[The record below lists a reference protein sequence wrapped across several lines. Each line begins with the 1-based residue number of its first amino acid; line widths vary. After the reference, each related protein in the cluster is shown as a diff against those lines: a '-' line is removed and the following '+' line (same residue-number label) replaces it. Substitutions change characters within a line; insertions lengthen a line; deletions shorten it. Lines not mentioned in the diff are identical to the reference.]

1 MNRRRFFR
9 LLASVLAG
17 VRLVP
22 KSKITTLSTAVTDQP
37 TWVVPVAPLTDKH
50 VFFFAD
56 SAGLW
61 RQYCETPLRG
71 PTIYDYYQSE
81 QAKSWVESIDKQ
93 YSRMA

>member
-22 KSKITTLSTAVTDQP
+22 KQSTTTLSTAVTDQP

-56 SAGLW
+56 SDHLW
-61 RQYCETPLRG
+61 HQYCEAPLRG
-71 PTIYDYYQSE
+71 PTIYDYYQQE
-81 QAKSWVESIDKQ
+81 QAKSFADSIDKHH
-93 YSRMA
+93 SRMA